1 VIAELHEQAKHR
13 YVSPYWFA
21 IRAIALGDK
30 DDAFSWL
37 EQSYLARSGNL
48 TFLKMD
54 PMLDPLEPPP

>member
-1 VIAELHEQAKHR
+1 MSVLIGLL
-13 YVSPYWFA
+13 YVK
-21 IRAIALGDK
+21 IALGDK